1 MYDKSLGVL
10 DEAVIPTITKALKR
24 ARSTGEL
31 RKAFGK
37 VAANDVA
44 ALEKI
49 IAGGKIKTIDG
60 ALVGTIDDLAKALR
74 GKKIAP
80 AQLGAI
86 RTGLI
91 KDVTVSPV
99 VRTKLIDDFTNQS
112 SVQKAYKNMTDAEI
126 GSRLKKL
133 GYDKSSRQEI
143 IGSLK
148 KKGIGKNAPVP
159 PPPGTPPPGS
169 TTPPPAGGTTK
180 IPGKKPLAGTLRT
193 WVLANLGVK
202 SIFFLVQAGLVVF
215 VGSKA
220 IRWWKN
226 AKAKYAKKLQGPI
239 TLPPCIYDLLATPGC
254 ELIQEQGPPDDTG
267 PTMVLAMKKTGN
279 REYDKAG
286 GLKFY
291 MDGSLSTGDGKHKGR
306 WSCQGGK
313 VSIEES
319 EGLSDIFEELLIEE
333 ELEFLIE
340 DVKGRRIDKAVDI
353 AVERLQGDISAKD
366 FRKVLR
372 KIRALGRRKYQGQNA
387 LVTVMNRYAEKTG
400 SNLINDIQ
408 SQYKGLDLQSQELR
422 GKLLNILQKK
432 TGGEVGGGLKGL
444 DIAWDDGWKPA
455 GGETLPIGSG
465 ASTSTETPTTEPT
478 TSEKP
483 STGGTAPVAPGSKY
497 TKKTDY
503 PFVFGDKNDRIRE
516 IQSCLG
522 LDRKYQTGNFGP
534 ITRDA
539 LKKGNYGETITP
551 EVYKA
556 ILSKC
561 GQVTQAV
568 EPTTQVAKPTTQVA
582 EPTTQ
587 AATQTK
593 TPERIEPVA
602 KAQTA
607 QIQAPNL
614 SQVNTMKLAPIAQ
627 QQMVAKNQPKVQ
639 GKTA

>member
-1 MYDKSLGVL
+1 MKMYDKSLGVL
-10 DEAVIPTITKALKR
+10 DEAIIPTITKALKR

-31 RKAFGK
+31 RKAFGE
-37 VAANDVA
+37 VAANDVR

-49 IAGGKIKTIDG
+49 VAGGKVKTIEG
-60 ALVGTIDDLAKALR
+60 ATIGTIDDLAKALR
-74 GKKIAP
+74 SKKIAP

-91 KDVTVSPV
+91 KDVTVSSK

-112 SVQKAYKNMTDAEI
+112 SVQKAYNNMTDAEI
-126 GSRLKKL
+126 GTRLKKL

-159 PPPGTPPPGS
+159 PPPGTPPPPGS
-169 TTPPPAGGTTK
+169 TTPPPAGGIPP
-180 IPGKKPLAGTLRT
+180 IPGKKPLSGALRT

-220 IRWWKN
+220 LRWWRN
-226 AKAKYAKKLQGPI
+226 AKAKYGKKLQGPI

-333 ELEFLIE
+333 ELEFLLE
-340 DVKGRRIDKAVDI
+340 DVRGKRIDRAVDI
-353 AVERLQGDISAKD
+353 AVERLQGDITAKD

-455 GGETLPIGSG
+455 GGETLPIGTD

-478 TSEKP
+478 TNEKP
-483 STGGTAPVAPGSKY
+483 ATGGTVPVAPESKY
-497 TKKTDY
+497 TKKVDY

-522 LDRKYQTGNFGP
+522 LERKYQTGNFGP

-556 ILSKC
+556 IMSKC
-561 GQVTQAV
+561 GQTTQTTQA
-568 EPTTQVAKPTTQVA
+568 A

-587 AATQTK
+587 ATTQTK
-593 TPERIEPVA
+593 APERIEPVA

-627 QQMVAKNQPKVQ
+627 QQMLAKNQPKAQ